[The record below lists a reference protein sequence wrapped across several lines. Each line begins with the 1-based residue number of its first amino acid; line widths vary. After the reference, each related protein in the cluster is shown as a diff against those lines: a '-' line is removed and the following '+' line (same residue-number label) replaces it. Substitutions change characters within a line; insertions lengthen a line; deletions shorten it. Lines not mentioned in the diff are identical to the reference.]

1 MGGDPTPTLLL
12 IMLGVVLLRA
22 GVPASSAGTDHPTP
36 ALAGQ
41 GTHEV
46 VPDPRRPLIYQ
57 VGLDSEHLFFLNAST
72 GEIRW
77 NETLSVGP
85 SPTSID
91 FSADGN
97 FLYIAVS
104 GANETVLVD
113 IDARTVVRTI
123 PLSFSPLSVGH
134 DRPDRLYVS
143 GKGDSFVHIL
153 NETTGAVNTAFE
165 PYPPVDVYL
174 DPRRQH

>member
-1 MGGDPTPTLLL
+1 MGGDPTHTLLL
-12 IMLGVVLLRA
+12 IMIGVVLLSA

-97 FLYIAVS
+97 FRYSV
-104 GANETVLVD
+104 TTDTPVLLASNNGVEGDSERVVVD
-113 IDARTVVRTI
+113 WSERMM
-123 PLSFSPLSVGH
+123 
-134 DRPDRLYVS
+134 YVS
-143 GKGDSFVHIL
+143 G
-153 NETTGAVNTAFE
+153 
-165 PYPPVDVYL
+165 L
-174 DPRRQH
+174 DPYGI